1 MSAEN
6 SRKVVDAIGML
17 ELRSIARAIETG
29 DAMLKAADVI
39 LIQSTPVCSGKYI
52 ILIGGAVADVQAS
65 LTAGKEVGKDLII
78 DELLIPNVHPDVF
91 PALMAATRVEEG
103 EAVGVIETLT
113 CAAGIVAAD
122 RAAKTGKVKLME
134 IRIARGLGGKA
145 YVTLTGEVSA
155 VRAGVE
161 AGAAE
166 AAAEGLLVQSVVIPS
181 IHPRMLENLL

>member
-1 MSAEN
+1 MDEEQ
-6 SRKVVDAIGML
+6 RKPMDAIGML

-39 LIQSTPVCSGKYI
+39 LVQSTPVCSGKYVVI
-52 ILIGGAVADVQAS
+52 VGGAVADVNSAMN
-65 LTAGKEVGKDLII
+65 AGRDVGKDLII
-78 DELLIPNVHPDVF
+78 DELVIPNVHPDVF
-91 PALMAATRVEEG
+91 PALMAATTIDTA

-122 RAAKTGKVKLME
+122 LAAKTGKVKLIE

-145 YVTLTGEVSA
+145 YVTLAGEVSA

-161 AGAAE
+161 AGTASAAS
-166 AAAEGLLVQSVVIPS
+166 AGLLVQSVVIPS
-181 IHPRMLENLL
+181 IHPRMLENIL